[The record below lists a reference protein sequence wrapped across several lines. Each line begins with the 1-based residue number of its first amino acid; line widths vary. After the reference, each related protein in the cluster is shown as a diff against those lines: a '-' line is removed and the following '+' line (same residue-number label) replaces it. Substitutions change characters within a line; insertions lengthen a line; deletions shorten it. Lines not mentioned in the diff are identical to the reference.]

1 MGRKVFD
8 EWQQRRQNTCAMLEV
23 VGVADLKREDDQDL
37 TIAQEHMSPNA
48 LNVWL
53 IEQVRL

>member
-1 MGRKVFD
+1 
-8 EWQQRRQNTCAMLEV
+8 MLEV

-37 TIAQEHMSPNA
+37 TIPPEHVSPNA

-53 IEQVRL
+53 IEQVRLRSGRAK